1 MSYAQRLRALM
12 TLSIV
17 KLRVERIGYLV
28 PAASF
33 DGTVQS
39 VYARA
44 CNVQQQGSLYTLLAC
59 GAADGPT
66 SFVLDGNRAIDLRAC
81 FRRGD
86 AVSRRGARLT
96 SRGAEADLAHATI
109 WRPNERPVVADPFR
123 IAANLRDARAR
134 LTARP
139 DRAASVVHRDG
150 RAVCAA
156 LEQACRACDCDAALS
171 LTARLIGWGEGL
183 TPAGDD
189 FLVGLLAGLDG
200 AAQSP
205 DRVAFVGVLSAA
217 IVARTHLTTPI
228 AAHCLRL
235 AAGAHFTADLH
246 RLRDALMSSGEVAP
260 LRQLV
265 DDALA
270 VGATSGADRVAGLLA
285 GISAWLPFDCVRSAG
300 HDD

>member
-1 MSYAQRLRALM
+1 MKPP
-12 TLSIV
+12 IV

-28 PAASF
+28 PAPSF
-33 DGTVQS
+33 DSTVQS

-44 CNVQQQGSLYTLLAC
+44 CNLVQHGSLFTLLAC
-59 GAADGPT
+59 GTADGPT
-66 SFVLDGNRAIDLRAC
+66 SLVLAGDRPIDLRAC
-81 FRRGD
+81 FRQGD
-86 AVSRRGARLT
+86 AVTRSGGRLA

-109 WRPNERPVVADPFR
+109 WRPDARPVVADPLR
-123 IAANLRDARAR
+123 IAENLRDARAR

-139 DRAASVVHRDG
+139 DCAASVVHREG

-156 LEQACRACDCDAALS
+156 LERACRAHDCEAALP
-171 LTARLIGWGEGL
+171 LAARLIGWGEGS

-200 AAQSP
+200 APPSP
-205 DRVAFVGVLSAA
+205 VRASFLAVLSKA
-217 IVARTHLTTPI
+217 IVARAHLTTSI

-235 AAGAHFTADLH
+235 AASAHFTADLH
-246 RLRDALMSSGEVAP
+246 RLRDALMSSGEVAL
-260 LRQLV
+260 LRQWV
-265 DDALA
+265 DDALD

-285 GISAWLPFDCVRSAG
+285 GISAWLPFDSARSVG